1 MRPFRLHRPSPALVV
16 ACIALIV
23 ALSGTGYAAVVLPR
37 GSVGTVQLKNGAVNS
52 SKVKDSSLTL
62 LDVAPAER
70 AKLKGDA
77 GAAGA
82 KGDTGAKGDKG
93 DKGDKGATG
102 DKGAPGAPGVSGY
115 VLVEKKASTT
125 NKFLAV
131 QVNCPSGTKPLG
143 GGGGT
148 PTPGAGVS
156 VRNSFPVG
164 GTQPGWLVV
173 AEAKTPGTGWS
184 YEVDAVCAAV
194 AP

>member
-1 MRPFRLHRPSPALVV
+1 MHRSRFHRPSPALVV

-194 AP
+194 AR

>member
-173 AEAKTPGTGWS
+173 AEAKTPGAGWS